1 MDENRLQDV
10 ISELELVN
18 HRLHQLEDMIRL
30 EDNEKKYMDET
41 RQMVKN
47 IINDLMGEEI
57 LKEIQGHV
65 EREKST

>member
-1 MDENRLQDV
+1 MDDNRLQDV

-30 EDNEKKYMDET
+30 EDNEKKYMKET

-47 IINDLMGEEI
+47 IINNLMGEEI

-65 EREKST
+65 EREKTT